1 MQLGL
6 RVLSDVCFL
15 QTTIMQEPRPRG
27 TSTEEKRYAWNMY
40 VALPKTLGQI
50 VAQDT
55 THCPA
60 SWPGPLPFRNPGELA
75 SAVIE
80 SSALLQRRELQL
92 KAAPRAFVY
101 VHTNAAAG
109 ATRLAAL
116 RKRLAPPVPSLMRL
130 VIGLF
135 AVRRLVAKWRTGVRK
150 AHALTGRQDSL
161 GGSPLASSLAAGHRG
176 DVGGTWRCG

>member
-1 MQLGL
+1 MQLGP

-27 TSTEEKRYAWNMY
+27 TTTEEKRVPWNMY
-40 VALPKTLGQI
+40 FALPKTLGQI
-50 VAQDT
+50 VTQDT

-92 KAAPRAFVY
+92 KATPRAFVY
-101 VHTNAAAG
+101 VLTNAAAG

-135 AVRRLVAKWRTGVRK
+135 AVRRCSLPAKWRT
-150 AHALTGRQDSL
+150 
-161 GGSPLASSLAAGHRG
+161 
-176 DVGGTWRCG
+176 

>member
-1 MQLGL
+1 
-6 RVLSDVCFL
+6 
-15 QTTIMQEPRPRG
+15 
-27 TSTEEKRYAWNMY
+27 MY
-40 VALPKTLGQI
+40 VAPPKTLGQI
-50 VAQDT
+50 VLPQDT

-75 SAVIE
+75 SAVIDR
-80 SSALLQRRELQL
+80 SALLQCRELQL
-92 KAAPRAFVY
+92 KVAPRAFVY

-135 AVRRLVAKWRTGVRK
+135 AVRRLLAKWRTGVRK

-161 GGSPLASSLAAGHRG
+161 GGSPLAASLAAGHRG